1 MFSDSLCDVAPGS
14 PFFFVCT
21 CNIGSKGHAK
31 KKKKKKG
38 CLMIISSASCRGS
51 YDTSWFCLNA
61 ETSMIWNL
69 EIMIACNNYIRP
81 SCMFLGREHVRRS
94 YIRSLATSWVFG
106 CFGFAQRRKQAH
118 LFISVVDQLS
128 WAFLLSHLPLY
139 RSLQLLVFILQP
151 VT

>member
-21 CNIGSKGHAK
+21 CKIRSKGHGN
-31 KKKKKKG
+31 KKG
-38 CLMIISSASCRGS
+38 RLIIISSASCRGS

-61 ETSMIWNL
+61 ETSMIWNF
-69 EIMIACNNYIRP
+69 EIMITCNIYIRP
-81 SCMFLGREHVRRS
+81 GCMFLGPEHVRRS

-106 CFGFAQRRKQAH
+106 CCGFEQRRKQAH
-118 LFISVVDQLS
+118 LFISVVDQVS
-128 WAFLLSHLPLY
+128 WAFLFSHLLLY
-139 RSLQLLVFILQP
+139 RSFQFLVFIFQP